1 MLFMLLLLPA
11 NMVAQTDYDE
21 SVTLTELDGNPEGYR
36 DETYANLFDCKKEN
50 GNFSK
55 WCCKFNGSAYV
66 IFKAS
71 KAGIPVGYTITTG
84 DDNANLGC
92 SGRNPLS
99 WKLYGNNE
107 GKDGAWTLIDKVEND
122 KVLQD
127 KNYTSYNFKCEG
139 STSYQYFK
147 WEISAIHSGNTL
159 QVGEFELKLQTCSH
173 KKANGS
179 SALGEVI
186 NTVETTCAEQ
196 GYTTHEC
203 SLCNSIVKVYL
214 NDKLKPHTL
223 THHALKAA
231 TCTEAGI
238 IEYWQCSVCNK
249 LFSNEAA
256 TTEIADAT
264 SLEIPAK
271 GHQYNSE
278 GICTV
283 CSHETV
289 KFTELAGDP
298 VGNSGE
304 TYANLF
310 DGKKE
315 DGNFSKW
322 CGKFDSPKG
331 AYVIFEAN
339 KAGIPVG
346 YTITTGDDNAN
357 WGCSGRNPL
366 SWKLYGNNEG
376 KDGAWT
382 LIDKVENDKVL
393 QDKNYT
399 SYDFTCEGS
408 TSYKYFKWE
417 ISAIHS
423 GSTLQVGEFELK
435 LKTCSHKDAG
445 GSSALGEIINTVET
459 TCAEHGY
466 TTHKCS
472 ICNSIVKVYKD
483 DVLKPHTLTHHELK
497 PATCTETGI
506 REYWQCSVCNKLF
519 SDADATT
526 EITDATSLEIP
537 ANGHK
542 FDSEGNCTGCQYKDS
557 RYALFNNLDGITDVV
572 ITDNG
577 SYPWQMLDLKAKGM
591 EDLGFTIPVDSKGLM
606 SSNYKVNN
614 SSSETV
620 IRFNVSKP
628 LLLTSQV
635 LVSSQKT
642 WDKFVIYVD
651 NKLDLRISGEK
662 QTECKVLLSVGEHS
676 LKLSYQKDNGIY
688 ENADRAFLYNLKTS
702 TTIDDYVADYESSNN
717 TLTFKRITSDNLED
731 LDFHSIVVL
740 RKAQTVSDMCSLL
753 GIDTWRIKNIVFEEN
768 FKTYAPTS
776 LNSFFQYLNE
786 LEIISGLDYLNTA
799 NVTNMSD
806 MFYKCN
812 KLSSLDLSNFNTANV
827 TNMYEMFCDCNKL
840 SSLDLSNFNTA
851 KVTNMGNMFEN
862 CNKLTSLDLTSFNTA
877 KVESMWKMFYNCSAL
892 TTIYAS
898 DKFVTDKVTNGRL
911 MFSGCTNLKGYDSS
925 KTDYTYANYSTDGYF
940 SRPAYAEFDESIG
953 TLTFKCDTSI
963 PEGTYMLNVG
973 KSYPKWY
980 AQRENI
986 KKVVFDTSLAST
998 RATNCYAWFSGC
1010 KNLTDIEG
1018 IENLNTENV
1027 TNMNSMFDRCS
1038 ALTSLDLTNFN
1049 TAKVSDMSYM
1059 FMGCTALTTIFV
1071 SDKFVTDLVTSS
1083 DNMFHM
1089 CINLIGA
1096 IEYDGSKSDHTY
1108 ANYENGYFSPEGG
1121 FHAYAEFDGT
1131 GTLTFRR
1138 GVSKPEEAYDLNEGA
1153 NAPAWSDQSTNIN
1166 KVVFDASFVNARPTS
1181 CYKWFDMCTSLTE
1194 IEGIENLNTEKVTN
1208 MGFMFDGCTN
1218 LAQIEGIENLNTEEV
1233 TNMGFMFWGCNN
1245 LTTLDVSNFDTQ
1257 KVEDMRN
1264 MFAACTNLESLNV
1277 SNFNTQKVKYMS
1289 QMFHHC
1295 NSLTSLDVSNFDT
1308 QNVENMSYMFSWC
1321 TGLNSLDL
1329 SNFDTKEVTNMSSMF
1344 WNSSALKTI
1353 YVSDKFVTT
1362 NVSSGADMFKD
1373 CTSLKGAIPEY
1384 DKSKTDR
1391 TYANYKTG
1399 YFSKLV
1405 GKNGDEKIGAAGETL
1420 ATDNLILADGK
1431 DFVAYET
1438 FAAKEASYSRKIKE
1452 GTTWGTLCL
1461 PFAIDQSQETECKF
1475 YRLTGIDNDN
1485 NCITLE
1491 SCEEG
1496 KIPAGTPVLFKMNEG
1511 ETSLSLS
1518 AKDASIVKEPV
1529 AGTDSDVNLVGS
1541 FTKIGGKD
1549 NQGLD
1554 DNDYIIGKDKFWLV
1568 SDLDGGNGVGIKPM
1582 RAYIH
1587 PANEYQARAAMLS
1600 IGKGDG
1606 TTAIDN
1612 LNAIS
1617 NDANAEYYDA
1627 NGRRTNGLQKGLN
1640 IVKRGS
1646 KTYKIMVK

>member
-1 MLFMLLLLPA
+1 MGGAKFCRFALFPLMLLMLLLLPTR
-11 NMVAQTDYDE
+11 MVAQTDYDE
-21 SVTLTELDGNPEGYR
+21 SVTFSALAANPEGY
-36 DETYANLFDCKKEN
+36 DNEKYTNLVD
-50 GNFSK
+50 GNNSK
-55 WCCKFNGSAYV
+55 WCCKFSGNAYV
-66 IFKAS
+66 IFEAS
-71 KAGIPVGYTITTG
+71 KAGIPVSYTITTG
-84 DDNANLGC
+84 DDNESWGK
-92 SGRNPLS
+92 GRNPLS
-99 WKLYGNNE
+99 WKLYGNNT

-122 KVLQD
+122 DVLKD
-127 KNYTSYNFKCEG
+127 KNNTPYNFNCKC
-139 STSYQYFK
+139 STSYKYFK
-147 WEISAIHSGNTL
+147 WEISAIHSGSTL

-173 KKANGS
+173 MKADGS

-249 LFSNEAA
+249 LFSDASA
-256 TTEIADAT
+256 TTEITDAA

-278 GICTV
+278 SICTV
-283 CSHETV
+283 CGHEFI
-289 KFTELAGDP
+289 KFTGLAGDP

-310 DGKKE
+310 DGKKK
-315 DGNFSKW
+315 DGDFSKW
-322 CGKFDSPKG
+322 CGKFDSNKG
-331 AYVIFEAN
+331 AYVIFKAS
-339 KAGIPVG
+339 KAGVPVG
-346 YTITTGDDNAN
+346 YTITTGDDNAD
-357 WGCSGRNPL
+357 WGCGGRNPL
-366 SWKLYGNNEG
+366 SWKLYGNNTG
-376 KDGAWT
+376 KDEAWE

-399 SYDFTCEGS
+399 SYDFTCKCS

-435 LKTCSHKDAG
+435 LQTCSHKKAD
-445 GSSALGEIINTVET
+445 GSSALGEVINTVET
-459 TCAEHGY
+459 TCTEHGY

-472 ICNSIVKVYKD
+472 ICNSIVKVYLND
-483 DVLKPHTLTHHELK
+483 ELKPHTLTHHELK

-577 SYPWQMLDLKAKGM
+577 SYPWQMLDLNADGM
-591 EDLGFTIPVDSKGLM
+591 SNVSSYFTADSKGLM
-606 SSNYKVNN
+606 SSNYKVND
-614 SSSETV
+614 SFSETV

-635 LVSSQKT
+635 LVSSQKPY
-642 WDKFVIYVD
+642 DKFYIYVD
-651 NKLDLRISGEK
+651 DKLKLRISGQK

-702 TTIDDYVADYESSNN
+702 TTIDDYVAEYESSNN

-731 LDFHSIVVL
+731 LDLSRSVMICN
-740 RKAQTVSDMCSLL
+740 AQTISDMCSLL
-753 GIDTWRIKNIVFEEN
+753 GIETWTIKNIVFKEN

-776 LNSFFQYLNE
+776 LNSFFKYLNE
-786 LEIISGLDYLNTA
+786 LQTITNLKYLNTA
-799 NVTNMSD
+799 NVTDMSD
-806 MFYKCN
+806 MFYKCY

-827 TNMYEMFCDCNKL
+827 TNMYEMFCDCNNL

-877 KVESMWKMFYNCSAL
+877 KVEYIWKMFYNCSAL

-898 DKFVTDKVTNGRL
+898 DKFVTDKVPDGRL

-940 SRPAYAEFDESIG
+940 SRPAYAEFDESTG
-953 TLTFKCDTSI
+953 TLTFKCGTSI
-963 PEGTYMLNVG
+963 PEGAYMLNVG

-1071 SDKFVTDLVTSS
+1071 SNKFVTDLVT
-1083 DNMFHM
+1083 DGRDMFHM
-1089 CINLIGA
+1089 CIHLIGA
-1096 IEYDGSKSDHTY
+1096 IEYDGSKIDHTY
-1108 ANYENGYFSPEGG
+1108 ANYENGYFTPEGG

-1166 KVVFDASFVNARPTS
+1166 KVVFDASFANARPTS
-1181 CYKWFDMCTSLTE
+1181 CYEWFDMCTSLTE

-1208 MGFMFDGCTN
+1208 MGSMFSGC
-1218 LAQIEGIENLNTEEV
+1218 
-1233 TNMGFMFWGCNN
+1233 
-1245 LTTLDVSNFDTQ
+1245 DV
-1257 KVEDMRN
+1257 
-1264 MFAACTNLESLNV
+1264 
-1277 SNFNTQKVKYMS
+1277 
-1289 QMFHHC
+1289 
-1295 NSLTSLDVSNFDT
+1295 LTSLDVSNFNT
-1308 QNVENMSYMFSWC
+1308 QNVEDMSYMFSNC
-1321 TGLNSLDL
+1321 SRLTSLAL

-1362 NVSSGADMFKD
+1362 KVSSGAAMFKD
-1373 CTSLKGAIPEY
+1373 CPNLKGFIEQNKNT
-1384 DKSKTDR
+1384 DKTDH

-1405 GKNGDEKIGAAGETL
+1405 GKNGDEKIGAAGENL
-1420 ATDNLILADGK
+1420 ATDNLVLEDGK
-1431 DFVAYET
+1431 DFVVYET
-1438 FAAKEASYSRKIKE
+1438 FAAKDASYSRTIKE
-1452 GTTWGTLCL
+1452 GSKWGTLCL
-1461 PFAIDQSQETECKF
+1461 PFAIDQSQETGCKF
-1475 YRLTGIDNDN
+1475 YSLTSIDDVNE
-1485 NCITLE
+1485 CITLE

-1496 KIPAGTPVLFKMNEG
+1496 IIPAGTPVLFKMNEG
-1511 ETSLSLS
+1511 ETLLSLS

-1529 AGTDSDVNLVGS
+1529 AGTNTDVNLVGS
-1541 FTKIGGKD
+1541 FTKIGGND
-1549 NQGLD
+1549 NQGLAD
-1554 DNDYIIGKDKFWLV
+1554 TDYIIGKDQFWLV
-1568 SDLDGGNGVGIKPM
+1568 SELNDGKGVGIKPM

-1587 PANEYQARAAMLS
+1587 PATASHARAAMLS

-1617 NDANAEYYDA
+1617 NDADAEYYDA

-1646 KTYKIMVK
+1646 KTYKILVK